1 MKKRRV
7 LSIALTVIVAGMG
20 AVAHD
25 DAAGDRIKPACR
37 HPLAG
42 SVIAMAWHEKQTIH
56 VAVANRSESPHC
68 LTIATGT
75 SDMGTV
81 LYAARELAIPER
93 AITLLQFPALTHKT
107 ATGSM
112 KMSNFVFVSSTDED
126 MPGPVSGIHIQNIG
140 RDHPPAS
147 LKEYLVTPGDEAVFT
162 YTASRDGARRI
173 ILVATSIAAGE
184 NVLEGRVRWPCL
196 TCADEREVKT
206 LKRSLGHYTEEIIE
220 KMGDHF
226 CFVVDPDEDRA
237 CTVRYT
243 VPDIDGVRMAQIP
256 VYIYRLWPGGN
267 ITAGGG
273 NGLVFML
280 YNPDQFQVSTSDG
293 ELQDPTG
300 KLTPASE

>member
-7 LSIALTVIVAGMG
+7 LSIALTVIVAGIC
-20 AVAHD
+20 VVVHD
-25 DAAGDRIKPACR
+25 DAAGDRIKPEFR

-42 SVIAMAWHEKQTIH
+42 LVIAMAWYEKQTIR
-56 VAVANRSESPHC
+56 VAVANRSDRPHH

-75 SDMGTV
+75 ADMGTV

-93 AITLLQFPALTHKT
+93 SIRLLQFPALTHKT
-107 ATGSM
+107 AAGSM
-112 KMSNFVFVSSTDED
+112 KMSNFVFVSSRDED
-126 MPGPVSGIHIQNIG
+126 MPGPVSEIHIQNIG

-162 YTASRDGARRI
+162 YTAPRDGALRI
-173 ILVATSIAAGE
+173 ILSAKSVAAGE

-196 TCADEREVKT
+196 TCADEREVET
-206 LKRSLGHYTEEIIE
+206 LNPSLGPYTEEIIE
-220 KMGDHF
+220 KMDDHF

-237 CTVRYT
+237 CTVRYA
-243 VPDIDGVRMAQIP
+243 VPDIDGVRMAHIP

-280 YNPDQFQVSTSDG
+280 YDPDQFQVSTSEG
-293 ELQDPTG
+293 ELRDPTV

>member
-1 MKKRRV
+1 MKKKSF
-7 LSIALTVIVAGMG
+7 LSIISLISFVSLCAPVCVATAGGLT
-20 AVAHD
+20 
-25 DAAGDRIKPACR
+25 KPEYR

-42 SVIAMAWHEKQTIH
+42 SVISMAWYEKQTIH
-56 VAVANRSESPHC
+56 VAVANRSDCPHH

-93 AITLLQFPALTHKT
+93 SIRLLQFPALTHKT

-162 YTASRDGARRI
+162 YTAPRDGARRI
-173 ILVATSIAAGE
+173 ILVAKSVAADE
-184 NVLEGRVRWPCL
+184 TVLEGRVRWPCL
-196 TCADEREVKT
+196 TCADEREVKK
-206 LKRSLGHYTEEIIE
+206 LELSSDYEEQIIK
-220 KMGDHF
+220 KMDDHF
-226 CFVVDPDEDRA
+226 CFIVDPDEDRA
-237 CTVRYT
+237 CTVRYA
-243 VPDIDGVRMAQIP
+243 VPDIDGVRMAHIP

-273 NGLVFML
+273 HGLVFML
-280 YNPDQFQVSTSDG
+280 YDPELFQVSAADG
-293 ELQDPTG
+293 ELRDPTV